1 MSIGQRPSFGFASSA
16 NAALRGSAIVME
28 EGSPTKINES
38 SVNDIT
44 IDSTDDN
51 KESLIEKKEMTQ
63 QEKNKLLFKPGYA
76 YFVLLITLLARIMV

>member
-1 MSIGQRPSFGFASSA
+1 MSIAQRPSFGFNSSA
-16 NAALRGSAIVME
+16 NAALRGSPVVMKE
-28 EGSPTKINES
+28 ESPAVINES
-38 SVNDIT
+38 VNDVT

-51 KESLIEKKEMTQ
+51 KESLIEKKELTQ